1 MAGWGVADITPETE
15 VPLAGYSGRH
25 GKPSLGIHDRPHVK
39 ALVIGDGHSMA
50 IRIGIYSLS
59 AHQEISAMKS
69 VLRGMNELRKKIMT
83 YG

>member
-50 IRIGIYSLS
+50 VRIGDLLLIGTPGDFSD
-59 AHQEISAMKS
+59 EISVAWH
-69 VLRGMNELRKKIMT
+69 
-83 YG
+83 